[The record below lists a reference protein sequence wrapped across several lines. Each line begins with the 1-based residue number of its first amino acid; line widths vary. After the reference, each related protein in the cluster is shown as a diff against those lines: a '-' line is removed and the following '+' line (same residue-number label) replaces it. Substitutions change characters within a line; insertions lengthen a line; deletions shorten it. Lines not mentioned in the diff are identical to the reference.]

1 MNENQTSY
9 QAPTLVKV
17 GDAEDTVRGF
27 YGAGF
32 DADTLFMLGSGQE
45 FQSELDLND

>member
-1 MNENQTSY
+1 MNEKQISY
-9 QAPTLVKV
+9 QTPTLVKI
-17 GDAEDTVRGF
+17 GNAEETIRGL

-45 FQSELDLND
+45 FQSELDLKD